1 METTVEL
8 VEDRRRVWAVDWRCV
23 DSVIRSWA
31 HHRAIVESGSVVSE
45 DRTDSLF
52 NDLGEWLPASGT
64 SPVDVVS
71 YEIDWGKVEEREKRW
86 VASTR
91 RHFIDRFERDGP
103 RPLREE
109 LTRLVRQKDG
119 YRRTYRRRQREASDR
134 TRRAIES
141 AVAYGEGGVEKAKV
155 LESASAG
162 GLILGATILT
172 GGSALAGFGAA
183 AGGGGLKW
191 HATYRDTGSWEAA
204 TLDAAVDVGLA
215 YIPVG
220 KIASAYSKTAAG
232 EFAVVAIFE
241 GKIAITS
248 GLKSGLIQAGLGKSN
263 EKVSNA
269 MAANMMGSLVGSATG
284 AGLSRLPA
292 LRGLMDKTA
301 LPGVTKRVARRE
313 FGDQIASYPGE
324 VLGGLAGE
332 TTKSAFG
339 SDGRD
344 VRRARERA
352 AGSRGPGSA
361 ADQLAAVPKLV
372 ELAVRPVA
380 SGGL

>member
-1 METTVEL
+1 MESTVEL
-8 VEDRRRVWAVDWRCV
+8 VQDGRRVWAVDWRCV
-23 DSVIRSWA
+23 DSIIRSWA
-31 HHRAIVESGSVVSE
+31 HHRAIVRSGSVVSE
-45 DRTDSLF
+45 DRADNLF
-52 NDLGEWLPASGT
+52 NDLGEWLPTGS

-71 YEIDWGKVEEREKRW
+71 YEIDWPKVEEREERWAASKRR
-86 VASTR
+86 A
-91 RHFIDRFERDGP
+91 FIDRVDRDGP
-103 RPLREE
+103 RSLREE

-119 YRRTYRRRQREASDR
+119 YTRTYRSRQETASQR
-134 TRRAIES
+134 TREAIES
-141 AVAYGEGGVEKAKV
+141 AVAYGEGGVETAKV

-215 YIPVG
+215 YVPVG

-269 MAANMMGSLVGSATG
+269 MAANMMGSLMGSATG

-292 LRGLMDKTA
+292 LRGIMDRTA
-301 LPGVTKRVARRE
+301 LPGATRRVARRE
-313 FGDQIASYPGE
+313 FGDRIAGAPGDA
-324 VLGGLAGE
+324 LGGLADE
-332 TTKSAFG
+332 ATKSRLA
-339 SDGRD
+339 SDRPD

-352 AGSRGPGSA
+352 AGSGGPGSA
-361 ADQLAAVPKLV
+361 VDQLAAVPELV